1 MININIREE
10 YGWRLYRYKGIN
22 LWFSGYLTG
31 HTDPGMVIF
40 ESFDFLNN
48 KTHSIDFFSN
58 WVRKL
63 TGHFA
68 LVIEVTDNWCF
79 MATDKICSIPLFE
92 VFYDGHYTVSNYAP
106 NLRSISGVNH
116 DINLDV
122 ALEISMSGFAL
133 GNKTLYDNLKRLS
146 AGECVFW
153 LNNKIYRD
161 YYYTYIPWE
170 MHSCNYAQLKQE
182 LTNVLMSALKKTID
196 SVNGRQIVVPLSAG
210 HDSRLIVSGL
220 KKLEYE
226 NVVCF
231 SYGRRGNYEVKTS
244 KKICDMLGYKWVYIQ
259 DELNRKRAFFLSDVY
274 EKYVKAFESYASVPN
289 IQDVYEV
296 FELKKMAVIDNDA
309 VIINGNAGDFISGG
323 HVPIDLNLDEKISP
337 LDDFNWT
344 FSLNKHYS
352 LWGKLRTQF
361 NDNLIA
367 LQLSKIAYERCVTKN
382 DNRTMYSVMECME
395 CIGRQSRLVS
405 NQQRSYEFFG
415 HEWRLPLWDEELLD
429 FWEGVP
435 MRYKIKQKLYKD
447 VLHGNDWGGVWNTIS
462 INRKLIRPYSLWFFR
477 LFMKIIIAPFSK
489 EIWHRVEKNMFVYW
503 MHPSYARAVTSYF
516 SVLFDR
522 RGQRNTNSWTADQ
535 FVNKKGLKD
544 VVNVSEI
551 VKNKHNGSR

>member
-1 MININIREE
+1 
-10 YGWRLYRYKGIN
+10 
-22 LWFSGYLTG
+22 
-31 HTDPGMVIF
+31 
-40 ESFDFLNN
+40 
-48 KTHSIDFFSN
+48 
-58 WVRKL
+58 
-63 TGHFA
+63 
-68 LVIEVTDNWCF
+68 
-79 MATDKICSIPLFE
+79 
-92 VFYDGHYTVSNYAP
+92 
-106 NLRSISGVNH
+106 
-116 DINLDV
+116 
-122 ALEISMSGFAL
+122 
-133 GNKTLYDNLKRLS
+133 
-146 AGECVFW
+146 
-153 LNNKIYRD
+153 
-161 YYYTYIPWE
+161 
-170 MHSCNYAQLKQE
+170 
-182 LTNVLMSALKKTID
+182 
-196 SVNGRQIVVPLSAG
+196 
-210 HDSRLIVSGL
+210 
-220 KKLEYE
+220 
-226 NVVCF
+226 
-231 SYGRRGNYEVKTS
+231 
-244 KKICDMLGYKWVYIQ
+244 
-259 DELNRKRAFFLSDVY
+259 
-274 EKYVKAFESYASVPN
+274 
-289 IQDVYEV
+289 
-296 FELKKMAVIDNDA
+296 MAVIDNDA